1 MRFNQRVACPY
12 KNLTIV
18 DPFSPKLNVV
28 VGRNGSGKSNF
39 FAAIRFVLG
48 DAYNQMGREERQAL
62 LHEGTGSA
70 IMSAYVEIVFANC
83 QGRFPTVN
91 DELVLRRTIGL
102 KKDEYTVDRKNT
114 TKHEVLQMLET
125 AGFSR
130 ANPYYI
136 VPQGRITR
144 LTNMKDSERL
154 DLLKSVAGTHH
165 FTTKKEESLKIMHD
179 TNNKLREIDDLF
191 EQINERLSELEE
203 EQEELREFQ
212 EQDREKRGLE
222 YTIFHRE
229 QEEIQNALN
238 SIENKRA
245 GGIDD
250 TDEDRNRHAEGE
262 EQLAEILQ
270 QIATLKQEMQ
280 AARLEKKQLEDER
293 REKAKARAQ
302 VELDVKHLTEGLT
315 TAQQAKAAR
324 MSDIHTLRSQIQ
336 QAENELKKIT
346 PKFKG
351 ESDKE
356 ETVKAQVESA
366 ETTQQRLY
374 AKQGRNARFNSKKDR
389 DDWLQAQIK
398 EAFES
403 LSRFKA
409 TKTLTTEALTAD
421 KETITALNQQ
431 ISDLQE
437 QIATASESFDDQI
450 QKKQEEKEQMNDD
463 RKVLWRKEVQFDTL
477 MQTATDQLRN
487 AERNLSRMMD
497 HNLARGLESVRRIK
511 EQYNLEGCY
520 GTIADLIE
528 VAQHHTAIE
537 VVAGPSLFHYVVD
550 TDETA
555 SKLIDLLNK
564 ERGGRVTFVPLDKI
578 HPNTANFP
586 QAQDARPVLSLLK
599 YDPRFE
605 NAIRQVFGKAII
617 AQNLVVGAQ
626 YARTHGLTAVTP
638 EGDRSDKKGALTGG
652 YHDTK
657 SSRIKATK
665 ALMEARVHYESVKSD
680 GKKTKQEIEKI
691 DQRIT
696 GVLGDISKL
705 EQQKNK
711 AANNQRF
718 VRQELRS
725 KTEMLQ
731 RKKDEVDAKTKQLK
745 SIEANVSRLEEQ
757 QITYEAERSSDF
769 KKALTPA
776 EEDQLENL
784 TQTIQTLRKQYSTF
798 AAARAEIEA
807 RKTDLEVQLNSNL
820 RPQLAAVET
829 DDLEA
834 DATFSDATLQNRRRE
849 LNRLHHDFETVQKRL
864 NELDLLLD
872 RQETEVSDL
881 EAQAADARRTQ
892 NELAKAIERHQRRLE
907 KSIQKKAA
915 LQAAKQD
922 LIENIRELGAVPED
936 LKTKYRNMD
945 SNSIA
950 KRLQTVKESLKKYTS
965 VNKHAFEHYR
975 KSEKQR
981 EELRTRREEL
991 ENGKVAI
998 QGLITMLD
1006 LRKDEAIERTFK
1018 QVSKAF
1024 TDVFK
1029 KLVPAGQG
1037 RLIIQRKLDQR
1048 QDDDESED
1056 EQPVSKKGVENYS
1069 GVGISVSFNSKH
1081 DDQQRIQQLS
1091 GGQKS
1096 LCSLALIFA
1105 IQATDPA
1112 PFYIFDEIDANLDA
1126 QYRTAVADH
1135 LHYLASK
1142 GTEEV
1147 EGEEKSMG
1155 GQFICTT
1162 FRPEML
1168 RVADKCYGVTFANNV
1183 SAIRVET
1190 RANALDFVETCPI
1203 HATCPHRALQSA
1215 RSRGWVEY
1223 VSDHKDRMCGELF
1236 TDDALHEGVGLAVY
1250 VAGGFIKEEDFPDCG
1265 GDTSILSQVVDFQ
1278 QDP

>member
-1 MRFNQRVACPY
+1 MYIKQIVIHGFKRQ
-12 KNLTIV
+12 NLTIV

-48 DAYNQMGREERQAL
+48 DAYTQMGREERQAL

-70 IMSAYVEIVFANC
+70 IMSAYVEIVFADC
-83 QGRFPTVN
+83 QGRFPTAA
-91 DELVLRRTIGL
+91 DELTLRRTIGL
-102 KKDEYTVDRKNT
+102 KKDEYTVDRKT
-114 TKHEVLQMLET
+114 TNKQEVVQMLET

-154 DLLKSVAGTHH
+154 DLLKSVAGTKY

-191 EQINERLSELEE
+191 AQINGRLSELEE
-203 EQEELREFQ
+203 EQEELRDFQ
-212 EQDREKRGLE
+212 EQDRQKRGLE
-222 YTIFHRE
+222 YTLFHRE

-245 GGIDD
+245 GGIDEAD
-250 TDEDRNRHAEGE
+250 DDRNRLAEGE
-262 EQLAEILQ
+262 EQLAQILQ
-270 QIATLKQEMQ
+270 QIASLKQEMQ

-293 REKAKARAQ
+293 RDRAKARAQ

-315 TAQQAKAAR
+315 TAQQAKTAR
-324 MSDIHTLRSQIQ
+324 MSDINALRTQIQ
-336 QAENELKKIT
+336 QSEKELAKMA
-346 PKFKG
+346 PKFKS
-351 ESDKE
+351 EYDKE
-356 ETVKAQVESA
+356 EAIKVQLEAA
-366 ETTQQRLY
+366 EATQQRLY
-374 AKQGRNARFNSKKDR
+374 AKQGRSARFNSKKDR
-389 DDWLQAQIK
+389 DDWLRAQIK
-398 EAFES
+398 EASDS
-403 LSRFKA
+403 LSRFES
-409 TKTLTTEALTAD
+409 TKRQTTEALTAD
-421 KETITALNQQ
+421 KETIAALEQQ
-431 ISDLQE
+431 ISDLQ
-437 QIATASESFDDQI
+437 QQVATSSESFDDQI
-450 QKKQEEKEQMNDD
+450 QVKQEAKEQMTDE
-463 RKVLWRKEVQFDTL
+463 RKVLWRREVQFDTL

-520 GTIADLIE
+520 GTIAELID

-555 SKLIDLLNK
+555 SKLIELLNK
-564 ERGGRVTFVPLDKI
+564 DRGGRVTFVPLDKI

-586 QAQDARPVLSLLK
+586 QAQDARPMLSLLK
-599 YDPRFE
+599 YDTRFE
-605 NAIRQVFGKAII
+605 KAIQQVFGKAII
-617 AQNLVVGAQ
+617 AQNLVVAAQ

-665 ALMEARVHYESVKSD
+665 AVMEARAHFDAVKRD
-680 GKKTKQEIEKI
+680 GEKTKLEIEKI

-696 GVLGDISKL
+696 GVLGEISRL
-705 EQQKNK
+705 EQQKH
-711 AANNQRF
+711 AAAKNQRF
-718 VRQELRS
+718 VREDLRS
-725 KTEMLQ
+725 RSEMLL

-745 SIEANVSRLEEQ
+745 SIDVNLSRLEEQ
-757 QITYEAERSSDF
+757 QSTYKAECSSDF
-769 KKALTPA
+769 KKALTAA
-776 EEDQLENL
+776 EEQQLEDL
-784 TQTIQTLRKQYSTF
+784 TQTIQTLRKKYITLS
-798 AAARAEIEA
+798 AARAETEA
-807 RKTDLEVQLNSNL
+807 RKTDLEVQLNRNL

-834 DATFSDATLQNRRRE
+834 DATASDATLQTRQRE
-849 LNRLHHDFETVQKRL
+849 LNRLNQDFEAVQQRL
-864 NELDLLLD
+864 NELDLLMDQREAEVANL
-872 RQETEVSDL
+872 ETQAA
-881 EAQAADARRTQ
+881 EAQRQ
-892 NELAKAIERHQRRLE
+892 QEELAKAIERHQRRLE

-945 SNSIA
+945 SNTIA
-950 KRLQTVKESLKKYTS
+950 KRLQKAKESLKKYTS

-981 EELRTRREEL
+981 EELRKRREEL

-1006 LRKDEAIERTFK
+1006 QRKDEAIERTFK
-1018 QVSKAF
+1018 QVSKGF

-1037 RLIIQRKLDQR
+1037 RLIIQRKLDQH

-1056 EQPVSKKGVENYS
+1056 EEPASKKGVENYS

-1135 LHYLASK
+1135 LHYLANKDS
-1142 GTEEV
+1142 EEA
-1147 EGEEKSMG
+1147 EGEGISMG

-1190 RANALDFVETCPI
+1190 RANALDFVE
-1203 HATCPHRALQSA
+1203 
-1215 RSRGWVEY
+1215 
-1223 VSDHKDRMCGELF
+1223 
-1236 TDDALHEGVGLAVY
+1236 
-1250 VAGGFIKEEDFPDCG
+1250 
-1265 GDTSILSQVVDFQ
+1265 SQAQ
-1278 QDP
+1278 